1 MWRLF
6 YGLFCCNGYGLIC
19 CTPVLFVASVICVV
33 QESPH
38 FWAKL
43 WRQLYRYS
51 QRKTVPIAVPWRRIQ
66 NSKWRRLE
74 VAMGGRTSHRK
85 TARWRRRRPRKRGGR
100 RRMRVAGGGSS
111 LPRAG
116 ARMAL
121 RFNQMISYALSS
133 SIPLPLLAAFLPF
146 SFLLFCVCAWL
157 ELVNLT

>member
-1 MWRLF
+1 
-6 YGLFCCNGYGLIC
+6 
-19 CTPVLFVASVICVV
+19 
-33 QESPH
+33 
-38 FWAKL
+38 
-43 WRQLYRYS
+43 
-51 QRKTVPIAVPWRRIQ
+51 
-66 NSKWRRLE
+66 
-74 VAMGGRTSHRK
+74 MGGRTSHRK

-157 ELVNLT
+157 ELVNLTQCMNSKQRESGNPSEDFCYESECDACKSTFGMVSLVYQVDQQLVQGVSGANLLQRSVYRMR